1 VCRTFLV
8 AAITVCACAAGPLSA
23 IVPSSGSVAGAD
35 TTQPATPVDS
45 TANDNFLVDVACS
58 NPTDCMAVGYANTAA
73 AADDSTYQTLAEHW
87 DGTSWT
93 LTPTPNLGSTDQF
106 SGVSCV
112 SPTFCTAVGRYLSGT
127 TPTPLVETWD
137 GSAWTASPYVR
148 GPVGSRSN
156 SFEGVS
162 CATTTNCV
170 AVGVTSG
177 SSQAPLIE
185 SWRNG
190 SWTIATGASLP
201 PGTSFAG
208 LQSVSCAS
216 TTTCVA
222 VGSRESAS
230 PRTAHTFAESMNGS
244 TWSVGSTLD
253 PGTNSNQLSEVS
265 CPTTTLCLATGLGL
279 GSDGTAENLTEA
291 WNGSVWSSAAAPDLD
306 PEGSRFMGVSCVSS
320 VDCVV
325 AGVSATA
332 MFMEVWDGSN
342 WTVTPDA
349 GPTPDGSQFDVEG
362 LACATGTGC
371 LDVGNVVD
379 DDGANQT
386 FVESWDG
393 TSWTTQPTPDASSI
407 PSSDVVPTFTSPDT
421 AAVTVNYVPQIIVG
435 VTAVPTPTI
444 TESGALPPGL
454 TFTDNRNGTATIDGL
469 ADPGDPLGP
478 YPPVLLTATNPA
490 GTSTQSLTLSLGVPN
505 TISGPS
511 TVVTTV
517 GVPFDAQYAATG
529 DPLFSMSGG
538 TQPDGLEFVADAGTG
553 VADLE
558 GTLTQ
563 VGTYSLVVYADPV
576 TGTQPYVPYTDLPV
590 TLTVVPAPPACVAD
604 DCDQQVGTVA
614 GQPVV
619 ATAGG
624 ATGLQAT
631 AVGLGGLTVGDY
643 GSTPPVADPA
653 IGTLGQDFDVRVAA
667 GSEFTGLTVQDCDG
681 ITSPPQDSALQ
692 WFDPT
697 SANWESV
704 SAPVTYS
711 TDPDCVAYVLDDST
725 SPSLT
730 DLTGTVFA
738 AVPLVPPIFTSADAT
753 SFIVGRAGSFQVLAT
768 GDPATDGYSETGTL
782 PAGVTFA
789 VDGTLSGTPAPGTS
803 GTYPITITA
812 SNGPSS
818 STTQAFTLTVVPI
831 GITSTGLP
839 DGRVSSRSHR
849 VTYAATLTAAGG
861 NPPYKWSVSA
871 GALPPGLKLD
881 KGTGV
886 ISGRASATGVFS
898 FTIRVVDTK
907 TKKTK
912 TGPSTQNTATTALSI
927 TITP

>member
-1 VCRTFLV
+1 
-8 AAITVCACAAGPLSA
+8 
-23 IVPSSGSVAGAD
+23 
-35 TTQPATPVDS
+35 
-45 TANDNFLVDVACS
+45 
-58 NPTDCMAVGYANTAA
+58 
-73 AADDSTYQTLAEHW
+73 
-87 DGTSWT
+87 
-93 LTPTPNLGSTDQF
+93 
-106 SGVSCV
+106 
-112 SPTFCTAVGRYLSGT
+112 
-127 TPTPLVETWD
+127 
-137 GSAWTASPYVR
+137 
-148 GPVGSRSN
+148 
-156 SFEGVS
+156 
-162 CATTTNCV
+162 
-170 AVGVTSG
+170 
-177 SSQAPLIE
+177 
-185 SWRNG
+185 
-190 SWTIATGASLP
+190 
-201 PGTSFAG
+201 
-208 LQSVSCAS
+208 
-216 TTTCVA
+216 
-222 VGSRESAS
+222 
-230 PRTAHTFAESMNGS
+230 
-244 TWSVGSTLD
+244 
-253 PGTNSNQLSEVS
+253 
-265 CPTTTLCLATGLGL
+265 
-279 GSDGTAENLTEA
+279 
-291 WNGSVWSSAAAPDLD
+291 
-306 PEGSRFMGVSCVSS
+306 
-320 VDCVV
+320 
-325 AGVSATA
+325 
-332 MFMEVWDGSN
+332 MEVWDGSN

-362 LACATGTGC
+362 LACATGTSC
-371 LDVGNVVD
+371 FDVGNVVD
-379 DDGANQT
+379 DDGANQA

-421 AAVTVNYVPQIIVG
+421 AAVTVNYVPQFIVH

-444 TESGALPPGL
+444 TETGALLPGL

-478 YPPVLLTATNPA
+478 YPPILLTATNPA

-511 TVVTTV
+511 SIVATV
-517 GVPFDAQYAATG
+517 GVPFDARYSATG
-529 DPLFSMSGG
+529 DPLFDMSGG
-538 TQPDGLEFVADAGTG
+538 TQPDGLGFVADAGTG
-553 VADLE
+553 FADLD

-563 VGTYSLVVYADPV
+563 VGTYSLVVHANPV
-576 TGTQPYVPYTDLPV
+576 AGTQPYVPYTDLPV

-667 GSEFTGLTVQDCDG
+667 GSEFTGLTVQDCEG

-697 SANWESV
+697 TGSWESV

-711 TDPDCVAYVLDDST
+711 TDPDCVAYALDDST
-725 SPSLT
+725 SPSLA

-738 AVPLVPPIFTSADAT
+738 AVPLVPPTFTSAAAT
-753 SFIVGRAGSFQVLAT
+753 SFIVGRAGTFQVLAT

-789 VDGTLSGTPAPGTS
+789 DDGTLSGTPAPGTS
-803 GTYPITITA
+803 GTYPIAITA

-839 DGRVSSRSHR
+839 DGSVSSRSHK
-849 VTYAATLTAAGG
+849 VTYAATLSAAGG
-861 NPPYKWSVSA
+861 NPPYRWSVSS
-871 GALPPGLKLD
+871 GALPPGLKLS

-886 ISGRASATGVFS
+886 ISGRASVAGQFG
-898 FTIRVVDTK
+898 FTVRVVDTK

-912 TGPSTQNTATTALSI
+912 TTPSTQNTATEALSI